1 METLVMLCN
10 KKNKNK
16 KSGRN
21 LVRILRFKLLVR
33 KNKQSEH
40 VVEAVLSDF
49 LSFTSPTE

>member
-10 KKNKNK
+10 DKKKK

-21 LVRILRFKLLVR
+21 FIRILRFKLFVR

-40 VVEAVLSDF
+40 VLEAVLSDF
-49 LSFTSPTE
+49 LSFYRPTE